1 MKTCLF
7 VFLGSAFLALVITP
21 VVIRLARRLN
31 VVALTNRD
39 GTRRTLRWKSPGC
52 SIGSDGIAR
61 TILPVRDRR
70 TGSTLNLELQ
80 VHINDSLESA
90 SRRIALFGR
99 LLEQYSIANLGG

>member
-1 MKTCLF
+1 MKTFLF
-7 VFLGSAFLALVITP
+7 VFPGSAFLALVITP

-52 SIGSDGIAR
+52 SVGSDGIV
-61 TILPVRDRR
+61 TTTLPIRDRR
-70 TGSTLNLELQ
+70 AGFALNLELQ
-80 VHINDSLESA
+80 VHVNDSLESA